1 MFDAASFSGLT
12 SNFLASNFLASH
24 FSALT
29 LLAAGANDSWLTKWL
44 TPVWFLGV
52 GLAIGLVAIGLFI
65 ILARVLSAIPAW
77 ERLSHSIAGHVVALA
92 ITAAIAGTGY
102 FILIHPSNDNSEMVG
117 TEKLML
123 GIALTLLSAILG
135 WAVVFC
141 CSKQAAINAFAT
153 MSEGVSGYLSMT
165 TLIVIVIGL
174 MSTVVVEKPQNA
186 FSSFP
191 ELFQTGLD
199 SFSRKIEGSLK
210 GSDAPFVAVETRLNP
225 DLVESIEIKSNRI
238 VVLADAPNS
247 LEFVRAPRQMDADET
262 ISWSRT
268 QKSGG
273 SPIPFGEGQQLF
285 VQNREVDEATI
296 DFKILTRPAVPE
308 SRTFLFAAIGVFLVG
323 LTILLQQAVAPRVSA
338 VALATVKNELAQ
350 PLFLVMM
357 LLGVLS
363 IMLFVFL
370 PFNTFGEDIKLLKD
384 CGITTIMLL
393 AAFQGIW
400 SASSSISEEI
410 EGRTAL
416 TVLSKPIQRRSF
428 VIGKFLGIFWVLF
441 LMFVV
446 LGTFELGAVAYKP
459 IYDARETSTQDL
471 SWQMCHQE
479 MITTIPGLA
488 MAFMQTIVLSA
499 ISVALATRLPQL
511 ANLSVCFAIYVVGNL
526 TTQLVSSTQEGF
538 EIVRFVAQLVATII
552 PILEHFSM
560 QAAIDAGN
568 PITMSL
574 LSGSLV
580 YCLLYVGLAMFLAL
594 LLFEERDLS

>member
-1 MFDAASFSGLT
+1 MFDAASFSGL
-12 SNFLASNFLASH
+12 ASH
-24 FSALT
+24 FSTLT
-29 LLAAGANDSWLTKWL
+29 LLAAGSNDSWLTKWL

-65 ILARVLSAIPAW
+65 VLAKVLSSIPAW
-77 ERLSHSIAGHVVALA
+77 ERLSHSVAGHVVAFV
-92 ITAAIAGTGY
+92 ITAVIAGAGY
-102 FILIHPSNDNSEMVG
+102 YLLIYPATDTSDLVG

-135 WAVVFC
+135 WAIVFC
-141 CSKQAAINAFAT
+141 CSKQAATNSFAT
-153 MSEGVSGYLSMT
+153 MSEGVSGYLWLT
-165 TLIVIVIGL
+165 TAIVVIIGL
-174 MSTVVVEKPQNA
+174 VSTVVVEKPQNA

-199 SFSRKIEGSLK
+199 SFSRTIEGSEK
-210 GSDAPFVAVETRLNP
+210 GADAPFIEVETKLNP

-238 VVLADAPNS
+238 VVLADAPNT
-247 LEFVRAPRQMDADET
+247 LEFTRAPRQMDPDET

-273 SPIPFGEGQQLF
+273 SPIPFGEGQQLYI
-285 VQNREVDEATI
+285 QNREVDPATI
-296 DFKILTRPAVPE
+296 EFKILTRPAVPE

-323 LTILLQQAVAPRVSA
+323 LAILLQQAVAPRVSA

-350 PLFLVMM
+350 PLFLVIM
-357 LLGVLS
+357 LLGVLA

-384 CGITTIMLL
+384 CGITMIMLF

-428 VIGKFLGIFWVLF
+428 VIGKFLGIFWMLF

-446 LGTFELGAVAYKP
+446 LGAVELGAVAYKP
-459 IYDARETSTQDL
+459 IYDARENSTQQDL
-471 SWQMCHQE
+471 IWQMCHQE
-479 MITTIPGLA
+479 MLTTIPGLA

>member
-1 MFDAASFSGLT
+1 MFDAASFSGL
-12 SNFLASNFLASH
+12 ASQ

-29 LLAAGANDSWLTKWL
+29 ILAAGPNDSWLTKWL

-65 ILARVLSAIPAW
+65 VLARVLSSIPAW
-77 ERLSHSIAGHVVALA
+77 ERLSHSMAGHVVAFA
-92 ITAAIAGTGY
+92 ITAAIAAAGY
-102 FILIHPSNDNSEMVG
+102 FYMIHPTNDNTELIG

-135 WAVVFC
+135 WGIVFC
-141 CSKQAAINAFAT
+141 CSKQAATNAFST
-153 MSEGVSGYLSMT
+153 MSEGVSGYLWLT
-165 TLIVIVIGL
+165 TLIVVVIGL
-174 MSTVVVEKPQNA
+174 ISTVVVEKPQNA
-186 FSSFP
+186 FFSFP

-199 SFSRKIEGSLK
+199 SFSRTIEGSDK
-210 GSDAPFVAVETRLNP
+210 GGDAPFVAVDTKLNP
-225 DLVESIEIKSNRI
+225 DLVESIEIKTNRI
-238 VVLADAPNS
+238 VVLADAANG
-247 LEFVRAPRQMDADET
+247 LEFTRAPRQMDPDET
-262 ISWSRT
+262 ISWSRN
-268 QKSGG
+268 QKTGG
-273 SPIPFGEGQQLF
+273 SPIPFGNGQQLF
-285 VQNREVDEATI
+285 IQNREVDDATVE
-296 DFKILTRPAVPE
+296 FKILTRPAVPE
-308 SRTFLFAAIGVFLVG
+308 SKTFLFAAVGVFLVG

-350 PLFLVMM
+350 PLFLVIM
-357 LLGVLS
+357 LLGVVAIL
-363 IMLFVFL
+363 LFVFL

-428 VIGKFLGIFWVLF
+428 VIGKFLGIFWILF
-441 LMFVV
+441 LMFAV

-459 IYDARETSTQDL
+459 IYDARETSSQDL
-471 SWQMCHQE
+471 IWQMCHQE
-479 MITTIPGLA
+479 MVTTIPGLA

-538 EIVRFVAQLVATII
+538 EIVRFVAQLIATII

-574 LSGSLV
+574 LAGSLV

>member
-1 MFDAASFSGLT
+1 MFDAASFSG
-12 SNFLASNFLASH
+12 LASH

-29 LLAAGANDSWLTKWL
+29 LLAAGPNDSWLTKWL

-52 GLAIGLVAIGLFI
+52 GLAIGLVAVGLFI
-65 ILARVLSAIPAW
+65 VLTRILSAIPAW
-77 ERLSHSIAGHVVALA
+77 ERLSHSIAGHFVALL
-92 ITAAIAGTGY
+92 ITAAIAGAGY
-102 FILIHPSNDNSEMVG
+102 FVLIHPAIDSSELVG

-123 GIALTLLSAILG
+123 GIALSLLSAILG
-135 WAVVFC
+135 WAIVFC
-141 CSKQAAINAFAT
+141 CSKQAATSAFAT
-153 MSEGVSGYLSMT
+153 MTEGVSGYLWLT
-165 TLIVIVIGL
+165 TIIVIVIGL
-174 MSTVVVEKPQNA
+174 ASTAVVEKPQNA
-186 FSSFP
+186 FLSLP

-199 SFSRKIEGSLK
+199 TFSKKIEGSDK
-210 GSDAPFVAVETRLNP
+210 GDEAPFVEVETRLNP

-238 VVLADAPNS
+238 VVLADAS
-247 LEFVRAPRQMDADET
+247 DSFEFTRAPQQMAPDET

-273 SPIPFGEGQQLF
+273 SPIPFGEGQKLYI
-285 VQNREVDEATI
+285 QNKEVDEATI
-296 DFKILTRPAVPE
+296 DFRIVTRPAVPE
-308 SRTFLFAAIGVFLVG
+308 SRTFLLAAIGVFLVG

-357 LLGVLS
+357 LLGILA
-363 IMLFVFL
+363 ILLFVFL

-384 CGITTIMLL
+384 CGITTIMLF

-428 VIGKFLGIFWVLF
+428 VIGKFLGIFWILL

-446 LGTFELGAVAYKP
+446 LGTVELGAVAYKP
-459 IYDARETSTQDL
+459 IYDARESSTSDL
-471 SWQMCHQE
+471 VWQICHQE
-479 MITTIPGLA
+479 MISTIPGLA
-488 MAFMQTIVLSA
+488 MAFMQAVVLSA

-574 LSGSLV
+574 LSASLV

>member
-1 MFDAASFSGLT
+1 MFDAASFSGLAT
-12 SNFLASNFLASH
+12 H

-29 LLAAGANDSWLTKWL
+29 LLAAGPNDSWLTKWL
-44 TPVWFLGV
+44 TPVWILGV
-52 GLAIGLVAIGLFI
+52 GLAIGMVAIGLFI
-65 ILARVLSAIPAW
+65 LLSRILSGIPAW
-77 ERLSHSIAGHVVALA
+77 ERLSHSVAGHVVAFV
-92 ITAAIAGTGY
+92 ITAAIAGSGY
-102 FILIHPSNDNSEMVG
+102 YFLIHPTIDNSEMVG

-123 GIALTLLSAILG
+123 GIALTLLSAIVG

-141 CSKQAAINAFAT
+141 CSKQAASNAFAT
-153 MSEGVSGYLSMT
+153 MSEGVSGYLWLT
-165 TLIVIVIGL
+165 TVIVIVIGL
-174 MSTVVVEKPQNA
+174 ISTVVVEKPQNA
-186 FSSFP
+186 FASVP
-191 ELFQTGLD
+191 QLFQTGLD
-199 SFSRKIEGSLK
+199 SFSRKIEGSEK
-210 GSDAPFVAVETRLNP
+210 GADAPFVAVETRVNP
-225 DLVESIEIKSNRI
+225 ELVESIEIKSNRI

-247 LEFVRAPRQMDADET
+247 LEFMRAPRQMDADET

-268 QKSGG
+268 QKSGET
-273 SPIPFGEGQQLF
+273 PIPFGEGQQLF
-285 VQNREVDEATI
+285 IQNREVDEATI
-296 DFKILTRPAVPE
+296 DFKIVTRPAVPE
-308 SRTFLFAAIGVFLVG
+308 SRTFLFAALGVFLVG

-357 LLGVLS
+357 LLGVLA
-363 IMLFVFL
+363 ILLFVFL

-428 VIGKFLGIFWVLF
+428 VIGKFLGIFWLLF

-446 LGTFELGAVAYKP
+446 LATFELGAVAYKP
-459 IYDARETSTQDL
+459 IYDARESSTQDL
-471 SWQMCHQE
+471 IWQMCHQE

-488 MAFMQTIVLSA
+488 MAFMQTVVLSA

-538 EIVRFVAQLVATII
+538 EIVRFIAQLVATII

>member
-1 MFDAASFSGLT
+1 MIRYLVDF
-12 SNFLASNFLASH
+12 
-24 FSALT
+24 AL
-29 LLAAGANDSWLTKWL
+29 N
-44 TPVWFLGV
+44 
-52 GLAIGLVAIGLFI
+52 
-65 ILARVLSAIPAW
+65 
-77 ERLSHSIAGHVVALA
+77 
-92 ITAAIAGTGY
+92 
-102 FILIHPSNDNSEMVG
+102 
-117 TEKLML
+117 
-123 GIALTLLSAILG
+123 
-135 WAVVFC
+135 
-141 CSKQAAINAFAT
+141 
-153 MSEGVSGYLSMT
+153 
-165 TLIVIVIGL
+165 
-174 MSTVVVEKPQNA
+174 
-186 FSSFP
+186 
-191 ELFQTGLD
+191 
-199 SFSRKIEGSLK
+199 
-210 GSDAPFVAVETRLNP
+210 
-225 DLVESIEIKSNRI
+225 NRI

-285 VQNREVDEATI
+285 IQNREVDEATI
-296 DFKILTRPAVPE
+296 NFKIITRPAVPE

-357 LLGVLS
+357 LLGIVS

-384 CGITTIMLL
+384 CGITTIMLF

-428 VIGKFLGIFWVLF
+428 VIGKFLGIFWMLF

-459 IYDARETSTQDL
+459 IYDARESSTQDL
-471 SWQMCHQE
+471 IWQMCHQE
-479 MITTIPGLA
+479 MLTTIPGLA

-511 ANLSVCFAIYVVGNL
+511 ANLAVCFAIYIVGNL

-574 LSGSLV
+574 LSASLV

>member
-1 MFDAASFSGLT
+1 MFDAASFSGLA
-12 SNFLASNFLASH
+12 NH

-29 LLAAGANDSWLTKWL
+29 LLAAGPNDSWLTKWL
-44 TPVWFLGV
+44 TPVWFMGV
-52 GLAIGLVAIGLFI
+52 GLAMGLVAIGLFI
-65 ILARVLSAIPAW
+65 ILTRILSSIPVW
-77 ERLSHSIAGHVVALA
+77 ERLSHSIAGHVVALL
-92 ITAAIAGTGY
+92 ITAALAGTGY
-102 FILIHPSNDNSEMVG
+102 YFLIYPANDTSEMVG

-123 GIALTLLSAILG
+123 GIALALLSAIVG
-135 WAVVFC
+135 WAFVFC
-141 CSKQAAINAFAT
+141 CSKQAATNAFAT
-153 MSEGVSGYLSMT
+153 MSEGVSGYLWLT
-165 TLIVIVIGL
+165 TAIVVVVGLI
-174 MSTVVVEKPQNA
+174 STVVVEKPQNA
-186 FSSFP
+186 FTSVP
-191 ELFQTGLD
+191 QLFQTGLD
-199 SFSRKIEGSLK
+199 AFSRKIEGSLK
-210 GSDAPFVAVETRLNP
+210 GAEAPFVAVETRINP
-225 DLVESIEIKSNRI
+225 DLVESIEITSDRI

-247 LEFVRAPRQMDADET
+247 LEFMRAPRQMEADET

-285 VQNREVDEATI
+285 IQNREVDEATI
-296 DFKILTRPAVPE
+296 DFKIVTRPAVPE
-308 SRTFLFAAIGVFLVG
+308 ARTFLMAALGVFLVG
-323 LTILLQQAVAPRVSA
+323 LAILLQQAVAPRVSA

-363 IMLFVFL
+363 ILLFVFL

-428 VIGKFLGIFWVLF
+428 VIGKFLGIFWMLL
-441 LMFVV
+441 LMFVI
-446 LGTFELGAVAYKP
+446 LGAIELGAVAYKP
-459 IYDARETSTQDL
+459 IYDARENSTQDL
-471 SWQMCHQE
+471 IWQNCHQE
-479 MITTIPGLA
+479 MVTTIPGLV

-574 LSGSLV
+574 LSGSLI

>member
-1 MFDAASFSGLT
+1 MFDAASFSGLAT
-12 SNFLASNFLASH
+12 H

-29 LLAAGANDSWLTKWL
+29 LLAAGPNDSWLTKWL

-52 GLAIGLVAIGLFI
+52 GLAIGLVAICLFI
-65 ILARVLSAIPAW
+65 VLARILSTIPVW

-92 ITAAIAGTGY
+92 ITAAIAGSGY
-102 FILIHPSNDNSEMVG
+102 YVLIHPAVDASELVG

-123 GIALTLLSAILG
+123 AIALSLLSAILG
-135 WAVVFC
+135 WAFVFC
-141 CSKQAAINAFAT
+141 CSKQAAKNAFAT
-153 MSEGVSGYLSMT
+153 MSEGVSGYLWLT
-165 TLIVIVIGL
+165 TIVVVVVGLI
-174 MSTVVVEKPQNA
+174 STVVVEKPQNA
-186 FSSFP
+186 FASLP
-191 ELFQTGLD
+191 ELFETGLD
-199 SFSRKIEGSLK
+199 TFTRKVPGSLE
-210 GSDAPFVAVETRLNP
+210 GVNAPFVAVETKMNP
-225 DLVESIEIKSNRI
+225 DLVESIEIKSDRI

-247 LEFVRAPRQMDADET
+247 LEFQRAPRQMDADET

-268 QKSGG
+268 QKTGG
-273 SPIPFGEGQQLF
+273 SPIPFGEEQQLF

-296 DFKILTRPAVPE
+296 EFKVLTRPAVPE
-308 SRTFLFAAIGVFLVG
+308 ARTFLFAALGVFLVG
-323 LTILLQQAVAPRVSA
+323 LLILLQQAVAPRVSA

-357 LLGVLS
+357 LLGVLA
-363 IMLFVFL
+363 ILLFVFL

-428 VIGKFLGIFWVLF
+428 VIGKFLGIFWMLF

-459 IYDARETSTQDL
+459 IYDARENSTQDL
-471 SWQMCHQE
+471 IWQMCHLE
-479 MITTIPGLA
+479 MLTTIPGLA

-511 ANLSVCFAIYVVGNL
+511 ANLSVCFAIYVIGNL

-574 LSGSLV
+574 LAGSLV

-594 LLFEERDLS
+594 LLFEERDLT